1 MRMEKKLKLGIP
13 KGSLQESTVK
23 WFQKAGYNISVSGR
37 SYYPTIDDDEIEIM
51 IVRPQDMAYPY
62 VQKGHLDAGLTGE
75 DWIKERKADIV
86 EVEELVYSKQRSL
99 PARWVLAVKED
110 SDIQSVKDL
119 QGKTISTELVEA
131 SRAYLAENGV
141 EAKVEFSYGAT
152 EVKIPYLADAIIEI
166 TETGSSLRAHNLRI
180 VDTIMVSTTKLIANK
195 ESWQDDWKRNKLEN
209 LAMLLKGAL
218 VAESKVGLKMNVSEK
233 DLEVLLE
240 ILPSMRA
247 PTVSPLLG
255 TDWQAIDTVIDEDVV
270 RDLIPELKRAGAQD
284 IIEYPLNK
292 VIP

>member
-1 MRMEKKLKLGIP
+1 MEKKLKLGIP
-13 KGSLQESTVK
+13 KGSLQESTIK
-23 WFQKAGYNISVSGR
+23 WFQKAGYNISISGR
-37 SYYPTIDDDEIEIM
+37 SYYPTIDDEEIEVM

-62 VQKGHLDAGLTGE
+62 VQNRHLDAGLTGE
-75 DWIKERKADIV
+75 DWIKERNADVV

-110 SDIQSVKDL
+110 SGIQSVKDL
-119 QGKTISTELVEA
+119 QGKTISTELVEV
-131 SRAYLAENGV
+131 SRAYLAENGI

-180 VDTIMVSTTKLIANK
+180 VETVMVSTTKLIANK

-209 LAMLLKGAL
+209 LAILLKGAL

-233 DLEVLLE
+233 DIKALLK

-247 PTVSPLLG
+247 PTMAPLQDTG
-255 TDWQAIDTVIDEDVV
+255 WCAIDTVIDEDVV
-270 RDLIPELKRAGAQD
+270 RDLIPELKRAGALD